1 MQTVDLRS
9 FAGPGELE
17 ELGKGGEGQ
26 VFAIRRI
33 QDKVY
38 KEFLSAASTIPGR
51 PALEHLIELRSK
63 WSPEET
69 QWLSMRT
76 VWPEVVVLDGS
87 RMRGFLMPKI
97 APQYFRR
104 HGIRSN
110 PKTVPCEWNLLSMRT
125 RYRGNPNISTT
136 VPEISNYDA
145 LVLVHD
151 LAKTVAMLHRHDV
164 IIGDM
169 SGRNLLWTD
178 TPKPHVL
185 VIDCDSF
192 RVSGSSGVASPKQ
205 SPDWDDPHLNGAATS
220 QESDVYKLGLAA
232 YRAVWAATTDRP
244 DALKRDQMR
253 RLDGIPAELS
263 DLITRS
269 VGPSDRPS
277 ADEWV
282 RTLDRSVAFRGRPAV
297 SMSGSA
303 NSGVDAARTPRPV
316 ATPAPAPKGAGTTI
330 GSGPIRRPD
339 RPVIKMPPVP
349 RPSDSA

>member
-1 MQTVDLRS
+1 MQTVDFRS
-9 FAGPGELE
+9 FAGPGELDE
-17 ELGKGGEGQ
+17 IGKGGEGQ
-26 VFAIRRI
+26 VFAIRRM

-38 KEFLSAASTIPGR
+38 KEFLSAANTIPGR
-51 PALEHLIELRSK
+51 TALERLIELRDK
-63 WSPEET
+63 WSPEERL
-69 QWLSMRT
+69 WLSMRT

-87 RMRGFLMPKI
+87 RMRGFLMPRI
-97 APQYFRR
+97 ASHYFRC

-125 RYRGNPNISTT
+125 RYRGNPNITTT

-151 LAKTVAMLHRHDV
+151 LARTVAMLHRHDV

-178 TPKPHVL
+178 SPTPHVL

-220 QESDVYKLGLAA
+220 QASDVYKLGLAA

-244 DALKRDQMR
+244 DTLRRDQMKC
-253 RLDGIPAELS
+253 LDGIPAELS
-263 DLITRS
+263 DLIMRS
-269 VGPSDRPS
+269 IGPSDRPS

-282 RTLDRSVAFRGRPAV
+282 KTLDRSIAFRGRPAV
-297 SMSGSA
+297 SMTGSV
-303 NSGVDAARTPRPV
+303 NAAVATASSPRPV
-316 ATPAPAPKGAGTTI
+316 PTPVRVTKGAGTTT
-330 GSGPIRRPD
+330 GSGAIPRPN
-339 RPVIKMPPVP
+339 RPVIKMSPVP
-349 RPSDSA
+349 KPSDSE